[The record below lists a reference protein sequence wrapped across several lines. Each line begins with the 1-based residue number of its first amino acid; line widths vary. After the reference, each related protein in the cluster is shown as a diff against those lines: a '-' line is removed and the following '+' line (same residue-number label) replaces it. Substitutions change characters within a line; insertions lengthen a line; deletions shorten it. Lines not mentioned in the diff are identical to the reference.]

1 MKLLR
6 FVVGLICA
14 VLIQTLGLRLFS
26 HFALA
31 FDPFLILV
39 VYHSLDGSPAWSSIG
54 GSVAG
59 LAQDALSGGPYGLH
73 GFANTLVAFAA
84 SRLQQRLVIQ
94 QSSQVGLLFVLSA
107 ALQMAILASLQF
119 LIVSGAELPGLGSM
133 AARLVSSGIIGAML
147 FVLAGKARAW
157 NKSWRARRQTR
168 LKL

>member
-6 FVVGLICA
+6 FIFGLICA
-14 VLIQTLGLRLFS
+14 VLLQTLGLQLFS
-26 HFALA
+26 HFTLA

-39 VYHSLDGSPAWSSIG
+39 VYYSLEGSTAWSSIG
-54 GSVAG
+54 GSTAG

-73 GFANTLVAFAA
+73 GFANTLVAYAA
-84 SRLQQRLVIQ
+84 SRLRQRLVIQ

-119 LIVSGAELPGLGSM
+119 LIVSGAELPGWGSM
-133 AARLVSSGIIGAML
+133 AVRLASSGIIGAML
-147 FVLAGKARAW
+147 FVLAGKARGW
-157 NKSWRARRQTR
+157 EKSYRARRRTR

>member
-6 FVVGLICA
+6 FVIGLICA
-14 VLIQTLGLRLFS
+14 VLIQTLGLQLFS

-39 VYHSLDGSPAWSSIG
+39 VYHSLDGSTAWSSIG
-54 GSVAG
+54 GSTAG

-73 GFANTLVAFAA
+73 GFANTLVAFVA

-94 QSSQVGLLFVLSA
+94 QPSQVGLLFVLSA

-133 AARLVSSGIIGAML
+133 AARLVSSGIVGAML
-147 FVLAGKARAW
+147 FLLAGRVRAW
-157 NKSWRARRQTR
+157 DKDWRARRRTR